1 MIERVPS
8 IRVLF
13 LFFNFLSRSIADQ
26 LRPLRA
32 DLIGARLPTTFHG
45 YLARTMLYAVAAF
58 VLVLGGTVAAGLTLL
73 GPERIESPQPLLLMG
88 LVLPG
93 LISSYVV
100 YRIRLYLPRYIAE
113 ERAREI
119 EVSMPNVTNFLLAL
133 SRAGVSP
140 AKTLELIAE
149 NADILGPA
157 GNEFKYAYLD
167 MEYFGA
173 DVISALDNLTATTP
187 STDFAEFIEGYVRAL
202 TGRGEPTRYLDNE
215 MRELFDEARINQEEF
230 LASLGV
236 LAEVYVAVFVAF
248 PIFALITLVVMGFLG
263 AGEVLTG
270 IRAVVYLV
278 IPLTAIGF
286 LILLDVYMT
295 NPLAQAGAYRYL
307 ETSNPYDET
316 LYKIPLRVPD
326 PTVDEESLI
335 QTLDRY
341 ELRRSLE
348 DFLRAPLGR
357 LREQPIYALY
367 LGLIVGVSYAFLRI
381 GGAVLVPDA
390 PFAVSIPADA
400 ATMDIVRAFDDPLV
414 EALIFTMIIYSVFFE
429 LRARYLSGVERTL
442 PDFLGELADRHQIG
456 MALSE
461 SLEQLGARDMGALEV
476 EIGRMRRDLQLR
488 SMAGNVLRRFANRVR
503 SGIVTRVVVLLVAAE
518 ETADRM
524 TPVID
529 ALAERAEITRQLQ
542 RERRVEMSLYVI
554 IIYLAFLIFLV
565 ILSVLTNVLL
575 PEVPSEGVSVGQIG
589 GSQGF
594 DQLEYET
601 VFFHMSVI
609 QGFFSGLVGGKMGQ
623 GTVSAGVKH
632 ALIMVI
638 LAYLLFTVV
647 LPGITINV

>member
-8 IRVLF
+8 VRVLF
-13 LFFNFLSRSIADQ
+13 LFFNFLSRSVADQ
-26 LRPLRA
+26 LRPLRE
-32 DLIGARLPTTFHG
+32 DLIGARLATTFHG

-58 VLVLGGTVAAGLTLL
+58 VLVLAGSVGAGLVLL
-73 GPERIESPQPLLLMG
+73 GPEPFGDAQPLLLAG
-88 LVLPG
+88 VVLPG
-93 LISSYVV
+93 LVGSYLV
-100 YRIRLYLPRYIAE
+100 YRIRLYLPSYIAE
-113 ERAREI
+113 ERARAI
-119 EVSMPNVTNFLLAL
+119 DVSMPNVTNFLLAL

-140 AKTLELIAE
+140 AKTLELIAD
-149 NADILGPA
+149 NADILGEA

-173 DVISALDNLTATTP
+173 DVVSALKNLSGSTP
-187 STDFAEFIEGYVRAL
+187 STDFSEFIDGYLRAL

-215 MRELFDEARINQEEF
+215 MRELFDDAKLNQEDF

-278 IPLTAIGF
+278 IPLTAVGF

-295 NPLAQAGAYRYL
+295 NPLAGAGAYRHL
-307 ETSNPYDET
+307 ETVNRYDES
-316 LYKIPLRVPD
+316 LYKIPVRAAD
-326 PTVDEESLI
+326 PGVDEDALI
-335 QTLDRY
+335 QTIDRY
-341 ELRRSLE
+341 ELRRHLE
-348 DFLRAPLGR
+348 QFLRAPLSR
-357 LREQPIYALY
+357 LREQPRYALY
-367 LGLIVGVSYAFLRI
+367 LGLVIGVSYATVRI
-381 GGAVLVPDA
+381 GGAFVFPDF
-390 PFAVSIPADA
+390 PLAVTIPDDA
-400 ATMDIVRAFDDPLV
+400 TTMDVVRVLDDPVL
-414 EALIFTMIIYSVFFE
+414 EASIIGMMIYTVFFE
-429 LRARYLSGVERTL
+429 LRARYLSEVERTL

-456 MALSE
+456 MALSA
-461 SLEQLGARDMGALEV
+461 SLEQLGSRDMGALEV
-476 EIGRMRRDLQLR
+476 EMGRMRRDLRLR
-488 SMAGNVLRRFANRVR
+488 STAGDVLRRFANRVR

-589 GSQGF
+589 GSEGF

-601 VFFHMSVI
+601 VFFHMSVL

-638 LAYLLFTVV
+638 LAYVLFTII
-647 LPGITINV
+647 LPGIAIDV